1 MSTIKSVGGDP
12 STQARFRIEYKRP
25 TALLLLTILT
35 LFPSPSPLFYITCL
49 PAFILLHRHNRS
61 LFIIYSPICVGAVT
75 LAADLREGRELVLAG
90 VHSLLVASAIIG
102 IVAGHHRL
110 LPIQRVAWVE
120 CLLFGLLWSGCGLT
134 FRVLHRVSYMDSE
147 ERRADQQSFLNPS
160 SARYES
166 LRYISRNLGDIGIH
180 TLLSTTAYAIF
191 MVIEVFFPSPSLSR
205 SAEDGRLWEWIKMQ
219 PLDKDPSVLESIWS
233 DTSTIH
239 DVQSP
244 PRSSFSYAASVSE
257 RSRLDSQA
265 EPSISYGTLT
275 SRNDLID
282 LESGRIRTYSVFSLP
297 SVPNLGEDTI
307 STSLPH
313 QASSTAD
320 STDTDATLVPSE
332 TTIGDALLASIL
344 ATRLKQPKYLTHIC
358 LALLF
363 IWAIILCQPLPE
375 QASLSAPLME
385 HTPLSVACIIPPA
398 NYTSSNLIHLSQ
410 TVSGRVKLIVWPEI
424 VVGTEWNRD
433 VLVEEIHQ
441 AIGVQY
447 GVFTLIS
454 VFVDEIGVKEQILV
468 GSDGGVRA
476 GQGGMDWTAL
486 LPP

>member
-1 MSTIKSVGGDP
+1 
-12 STQARFRIEYKRP
+12 
-25 TALLLLTILT
+25 
-35 LFPSPSPLFYITCL
+35 
-49 PAFILLHRHNRS
+49 
-61 LFIIYSPICVGAVT
+61 
-75 LAADLREGRELVLAG
+75 
-90 VHSLLVASAIIG
+90 
-102 IVAGHHRL
+102 
-110 LPIQRVAWVE
+110 
-120 CLLFGLLWSGCGLT
+120 
-134 FRVLHRVSYMDSE
+134 
-147 ERRADQQSFLNPS
+147 
-160 SARYES
+160 
-166 LRYISRNLGDIGIH
+166 
-180 TLLSTTAYAIF
+180 
-191 MVIEVFFPSPSLSR
+191 MVIEVFFPSPSPTR
-205 SAEDGRLWEWIKMQ
+205 SAEDGRLWEWIRMQ

-233 DTSTIH
+233 DTSTIYYGQYSRH
-239 DVQSP
+239 
-244 PRSSFSYAASVSE
+244 SSFSYAASVSE
-257 RSRLDSQA
+257 RSRLYSQA
-265 EPSISYGTLT
+265 EPSMSHGTST

-454 VFVDEIGVKEQILV
+454 VFVDEIGVKEQILI

-476 GQGGMDWTAL
+476 GQGGRDWTVS

>member
-1 MSTIKSVGGDP
+1 
-12 STQARFRIEYKRP
+12 
-25 TALLLLTILT
+25 
-35 LFPSPSPLFYITCL
+35 
-49 PAFILLHRHNRS
+49 
-61 LFIIYSPICVGAVT
+61 
-75 LAADLREGRELVLAG
+75 
-90 VHSLLVASAIIG
+90 
-102 IVAGHHRL
+102 
-110 LPIQRVAWVE
+110 
-120 CLLFGLLWSGCGLT
+120 
-134 FRVLHRVSYMDSE
+134 
-147 ERRADQQSFLNPS
+147 
-160 SARYES
+160 
-166 LRYISRNLGDIGIH
+166 
-180 TLLSTTAYAIF
+180 
-191 MVIEVFFPSPSLSR
+191 
-205 SAEDGRLWEWIKMQ
+205 MQ
-219 PLDKDPSVLESIWS
+219 PLDKDASVLESIWS

-239 DVQSP
+239 DGGSP
-244 PRSSFSYAASVSE
+244 IQSSFSYAASVSE

-265 EPSISYGTLT
+265 EPSMSYGTLT
-275 SRNDLID
+275 RHSDLTD
-282 LESGRIRTYSVFSLP
+282 LESGRIRTYSVSSLP
-297 SVPNLGEDTI
+297 SARNLGEDTI
-307 STSLPH
+307 STSSPH

-344 ATRLKQPKYLTHIC
+344 ATRPKQPKYLTHIC

-375 QASLSAPLME
+375 HTSLSAPLME

-398 NYTSSNLIHLSQ
+398 NYTSPDLIHLSQ

-424 VVGTEWNRD
+424 AVGTEWNRD

-454 VFVDEIGVKEQILV
+454 VLVDEIGVKEQILV

-476 GQGGMDWTAL
+476 GQGGMDWTVL